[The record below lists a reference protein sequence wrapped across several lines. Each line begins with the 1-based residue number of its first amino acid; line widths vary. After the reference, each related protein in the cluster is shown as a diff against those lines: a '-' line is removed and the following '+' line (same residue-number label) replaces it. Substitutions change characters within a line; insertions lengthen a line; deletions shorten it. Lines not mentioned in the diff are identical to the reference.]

1 MNVLSLKKSDMK
13 ETGWVFI
20 ASAIVLTSLLTPST
34 VGEYFGDVYA
44 LPILIIELII
54 IGVLLIKFRNKI

>member
-1 MNVLSLKKSDMK
+1 MLSLKKSDMK

-34 VGEYFGDVYA
+34 VGEHFGDVYA